1 MDLSTARYQRMDR
14 AAVLMGQWLL
24 NGSGPGGGSLF
35 STMLFH
41 SFNDPNYPELQIYM
55 TPMNIDEN
63 LSDGESES
71 ASIFQSLGRKLLVR
85 GKKVAKPGVQIDIN
99 LERPRSLGKVSLY
112 SSNPSDYPKI
122 DPNYLSNKKDLD
134 DLVEGVKEVRK
145 IMSDPNISKSVSY
158 THLTLPTNSLV

>member
-1 MDLSTARYQRMDR
+1 MDLSTARYQRIDR

-63 LSDGESES
+63 LSDGENES

-85 GKKVAKPGVQIDIN
+85 GKKVAKPNTTFDLSIRDIEIIEHALRAKAGRRGLAIAQGETSPELRREMN
-99 LERPRSLGKVSLY
+99 EIQEVLGKIHNQKNYYAKFKDGKTTYVS
-112 SSNPSDYPKI
+112 
-122 DPNYLSNKKDLD
+122 
-134 DLVEGVKEVRK
+134 G
-145 IMSDPNISKSVSY
+145 
-158 THLTLPTNSLV
+158 